1 MPSTTTLARR
11 SPSENR
17 EGEAVSSLTD
27 ASNSSLLSPETL
39 SVVQATAP
47 VVAAHADQITAHFYP
62 RMFNAHPELLR
73 VFNQGNQATG
83 EQSKALAG
91 SVVAYAVQLID
102 PEAPSFD
109 HVMRRIAHKHVSL
122 GIRPEQYTIVG
133 EHLLASVGEVLG
145 DAVTPEIAAAWS
157 EVYWI
162 FALQLV
168 AEEARM
174 YQQANVDPSEPTGP
188 YRVVRRIDEA
198 ADVISLVL
206 QPADGGPLPAIAPGQ
221 YVSVFVDLPNGDRQP
236 RQYTVSST
244 AVRTRLQITVLR
256 VRGVNGAPDGRV
268 SSYLHDH
275 VKVGDVLDVSAPAG
289 DFVLT
294 PTEAPLL
301 LASAGAGI
309 TTVLPIVEQIA
320 RTQPQR
326 TVIVA
331 HADRRAAD
339 HALRDTVLH
348 LGREIDNFSSY
359 TWYET
364 LDEGD
369 TRSSEGYMDLSDM
382 PLPDDVQVFTCGPLP
397 FMRLVRSTLLD
408 RGVPPARIRY
418 EVFGPDLWAAQA
430 APDSD
435 S

>member
-1 MPSTTTLARR
+1 
-11 SPSENR
+11 
-17 EGEAVSSLTD
+17 VSSPTD
-27 ASNSSLLSPETL
+27 ASSTSLLSPEALTL
-39 SVVQATAP
+39 VRATAP
-47 VVAAHADQITAHFYP
+47 VVAAHADQITANFYP
-62 RMFNAHPELLR
+62 RMFAAHPELLR

-109 HVMRRIAHKHVSL
+109 HVMHRIAYKHVSL

-157 EVYWI
+157 EVYWL

-168 AEEARM
+168 AEEARL
-174 YQQANVDPSEPTGP
+174 YQQANIDPDQPTRQ
-188 YRVVRRIDEA
+188 YRVVRRIEEA

-206 QPADGGPLPAIAPGQ
+206 EPVDGSPLPAVAPGQ
-221 YVSVFVDLPNGDRQP
+221 YVSVFVDLPDGDRQP

-294 PTEAPLL
+294 PTESPLL

-309 TTVLPIVEQIA
+309 TTVLPIVEHIA

-326 TVIVA
+326 KVIIA
-331 HADRRAAD
+331 HADRRAQD
-339 HALRDTVLH
+339 HALRETVLH
-348 LGREIDNFSSY
+348 LGREIDDFTAY
-359 TWYET
+359 TWYEAV
-364 LDEGD
+364 DEGD
-369 TRSSEGYMDLSDM
+369 TRSHQGYMDLTDI
-382 PLPDDVQVFTCGPLP
+382 PLPEDIQVFTCGPLP
-397 FMRLVRSTLLD
+397 FMRLVRSTLLE
-408 RGVPPARIRY
+408 RGVPAARIRY
-418 EVFGPDLWAAQA
+418 EVFGPDLWAAQTS
-430 APDSD
+430 PDSGN
-435 S
+435 

>member
-1 MPSTTTLARR
+1 
-11 SPSENR
+11 
-17 EGEAVSSLTD
+17 VSSLTD
-27 ASNSSLLSPETL
+27 ASSSSLLSPEAL

-47 VVAAHADQITAHFYP
+47 VVAAHADQITARFYP

-109 HVMRRIAHKHVSL
+109 HVMRRIAYKHVSL

-157 EVYWI
+157 EVYWL

-174 YQQANVDPSEPTGP
+174 YQQANVDPSEPTRP

-294 PTEAPLL
+294 PTESPLL

-309 TTVLPIVEQIA
+309 TTVLPIVEHIA

-326 TVIVA
+326 KVIIA
-331 HADRRAAD
+331 HADRRAQD
-339 HALRDTVLH
+339 HALRETVLH
-348 LGREIDNFSSY
+348 LGREIDDFTAY
-359 TWYET
+359 TWYEAV
-364 LDEGD
+364 DEGD
-369 TRSSEGYMDLSDM
+369 TRS
-382 PLPDDVQVFTCGPLP
+382 
-397 FMRLVRSTLLD
+397 
-408 RGVPPARIRY
+408 IRAT
-418 EVFGPDLWAAQA
+418 WT
-430 APDSD
+430 
-435 S
+435 